1 MARVLIVEDEDRIA
15 SFIKKGFEA
24 NGYATTVVDDG
35 LRATEE
41 ARDTAF
47 DLMILDLGLPERDG
61 LDVLAD
67 IRSRGEKMPV
77 IILTAKGEVD
87 TTVAGL
93 EGGADDY
100 MKKPFSFDELLA
112 RAKLRLRQAEEM
124 TDSLITAGPLTLDL
138 HRHQV
143 IVGRDGSEKIELPGR
158 EFALAEV
165 LFRNQGRILS
175 RQDLL
180 EAVWGQD
187 ADPSSK
193 KLEVY
198 VLYLRR
204 KLGDEAIEN
213 IRGQGYRL
221 RPDLVGVG

>member
-1 MARVLIVEDEDRIA
+1 MNRVLIAEDEERIA

-24 NGYATTVVDDG
+24 NGFTTTVVDDG
-35 LRATEE
+35 ARAAQQ
-41 ARDTAF
+41 ARDADF
-47 DLMILDLGLPERDG
+47 DLMVLDLKLPEKNG
-61 LDVLAD
+61 LEVLAD
-67 IRSRGEKMPV
+67 IRERGERIPV
-77 IILTAKGEVD
+77 IILTANDEVD

-100 MKKPFSFDELLA
+100 MRKPFSFDELLA
-112 RAKLRLRQAEEM
+112 RAKLRLRQAEEAE
-124 TDSLITAGPLTLDL
+124 TALHAGPMTLDL
-138 HRHQV
+138 HRHTV
-143 IVGRDGSEKIELPGR
+143 SIGDDVVDLPGR

-165 LFRNQGRILS
+165 LFRNQGQVLS
-175 RQDLL
+175 RPQLL
-180 EAVWGQD
+180 EAVWGEE

-204 KLGDEAIEN
+204 KLGDEVIEN

-221 RPDLVGVG
+221 RPDRLGA

>member
-1 MARVLIVEDEDRIA
+1 MARVLIVEDEERIA

-24 NGYATTVVDDG
+24 NGFDTTIVDDG
-35 LRATEE
+35 VRATHE
-41 ARDTAF
+41 ARDSDF
-47 DLMILDLGLPERDG
+47 DLMILDLGLPEKDG

-67 IRSRGEKMPV
+67 IRARGERMPV

-100 MKKPFSFDELLA
+100 MKKPFTFEELLA
-112 RAKLRLRQAEEM
+112 RARLRLRQAEGS
-124 TDSLITAGPLTLDL
+124 DSVITAGPLTLDL
-138 HRHQV
+138 HRHTV
-143 IVGRDGSEKIELPGR
+143 SIGDLTVDLPGR

-165 LFRNQGRILS
+165 FFRNQDQILS

-180 EAVWGQD
+180 EAVWGQE

-204 KLGDEAIEN
+204 KLGDEVIQN

-221 RPDLVGVG
+221 RPDLVGAAV